1 MEKTNMNS
9 KITRA
14 ILAGII
20 GTVIMSIVM
29 FLVPLIGLPER
40 SPANMLAGMTG
51 TPVVVGW
58 IMHFMI
64 GIFFAAVYVYLFAP
78 NVKIGNIY
86 LKGAIY
92 GFLVFIFAQVMMM
105 IMASM
110 MPMPPSNDSM
120 ALVIAG
126 SILSH
131 VIFGIVV
138 AKVAGE

>member
-1 MEKTNMNS
+1 
-9 KITRA
+9 
-14 ILAGII
+14 
-20 GTVIMSIVM
+20 MSIVM

-110 MPMPPSNDSM
+110 MPMPPSKDSM